1 MRYFLVNGR
10 KWPLAFVGL
19 LLCFTLVLCQQ
30 DETSTETN
38 EAQRREGNAQ
48 QSDNGKKKLI
58 FFNCLLQPA
67 SESR

>member
-48 QSDNGKKKLI
+48 QSDNGKKK
-58 FFNCLLQPA
+58 
-67 SESR
+67 

>member
-10 KWPLAFVGL
+10 KWSLAFVGL

-48 QSDNGKKKLI
+48 QSDNGKKK
-58 FFNCLLQPA
+58 
-67 SESR
+67 